1 MPTIDFPTRP
11 PSALAAPLLALSLAT
26 VLAGCAGLP
35 DERLAAAALQ
45 RGDSATAEQNFRQLA
60 ELGYVNAQIGLAD
73 LQLASGTPADLAKAE
88 QTYRQALDQSPR
100 AQARLG
106 KLLARKPA
114 ASAAERREAAQ
125 LLNDAFTAGE
135 PSSLLPLVML
145 YLQYPQDFPGMNVQQ
160 RISTWRQ
167 QGHSQAELAQ
177 ILFYRTQGTYDQ
189 HLTEIERICQ
199 GLLAEADVCYVE
211 LATVYQKQGQEAK
224 QKALVQRLMAGYR
237 SGAVPAQRV
246 DAVAQVL
253 ADAELGTPDESQAQ
267 ELLEAIAPSYP
278 AAWVSLARLLYDY
291 PGLGDIEQMMSYLE
305 HGRAAAL
312 PRAELLLGRLY
323 YEGKLVPQDPQKA
336 EAHLRKAAPSEPS
349 ANYFLG
355 QIYLRGYLGDIYP
368 QQALDHLLSAARGGQ
383 INADLALAHLY
394 SQGKGI
400 QPNLVNAFVFSQLAL
415 PKNTA
420 PVSELARSIEQQL
433 PPAQRA
439 QAEQLLRE
447 ERQLR
452 GNAWQQQAP
461 LQAQQP

>member
-1 MPTIDFPTRP
+1 MANRSPHLLLLT
-11 PSALAAPLLALSLAT
+11 AA
-26 VLAGCAGLP
+26 VLAGCSGLP
-35 DERLAAAALQ
+35 DQRLANEALQ
-45 RGDSATAEQNFRQLA
+45 RGDTQTAEQHFRQLA

-73 LQLASGTPADLAKAE
+73 LQVASGAPEDLDKAE
-88 QTYRQALDQSPR
+88 RTYRLALDESPR

-106 KLLARKPA
+106 KLLARKPD
-114 ASAAERREAAQ
+114 STAAERREAAQ

-167 QGHSQAELAQ
+167 QGHTQADLAQ

-189 HLTEIERICQ
+189 HLGEIERICQ
-199 GLLAEADVCYVE
+199 GLIAESDVCYVE
-211 LATVYQKQGQEAK
+211 LATVYQKQGQADK
-224 QKALVQRLMAGYR
+224 QQALLDRLMAGYR

-253 ADAELGTPDESQAQ
+253 ADAELGKPDESTAQ
-267 ELLEAIAPSYP
+267 DMLETIAPTYP

-291 PGLGDIEQMMSYLE
+291 PGLGDSETMMTYLD

-323 YEGKLVPQDPQKA
+323 YEGKLVPQDPHKA
-336 EAHLRKAAPSEPS
+336 EEHLRKAAPSEPS

-383 INADLALAHLY
+383 INADFALAQMF

-400 QPNLVNAFVFSQLAL
+400 QPDLSNAYVFSQLAL
-415 PKNTA
+415 PKDTPQA
-420 PVSELARSIEQQL
+420 IELARDINDRL
-433 PPAQRA
+433 DPAQRLK
-439 QAEQLLRE
+439 AERMLRE
-447 ERQLR
+447 ERQVR
-452 GNAWQQQAP
+452 GNAWQEQAP
-461 LQAQQP
+461 MQAQLP